1 MKTLKKIVLV
11 GAIAAMCTSCYV
23 QTHVVGSGAK
33 GNTEVKE
40 WNHYLIGGLAPV
52 GVSKPEQMANGAKD
66 YTVTTKHSFV
76 NGLIN
81 AITFGIYTP
90 TTTIVKY

>member
-33 GNTEVKE
+33 GNTEVKS
-40 WNHYLIGGLAPV
+40 WNHYLLYGLAPV
-52 GVSKPEQMANGAKD
+52 GVSQPEEMANGAKD

-81 AITFGIYTP
+81 SLTFGIYSP